1 MARSHPMPALLYFFL
16 THPGN
21 RGRKDL
27 CCLFGCRT
35 TFKSMGS
42 KIRAQEYRQTVKGKL
57 TKCKL
62 NKKRYLREFTK
73 EDDIMGKKSKKSPKA
88 DDDIMEYMGFMASL
102 TEEKPVTKADMKQGM
117 KELEKKWSQHPL
129 SYWEKYYKLP
139 SGVVKNG
146 DTS

>member
-1 MARSHPMPALLYFFL
+1 MQELLYFFL

-27 CCLFGCRT
+27 CCLFGCRAT
-35 TFKSMGS
+35 NKGLSS
-42 KIRAQEYRQTVKGKL
+42 KKRSQEYRQTVKGKL
-57 TKCKL
+57 TKRKL
-62 NKKRYLREFTK
+62 NKRRYLREFTQ
-73 EDDIMGKKSKKSPKA
+73 EDDIMKKHSKKSSKV
-88 DDDIMEYMGFMASL
+88 DDDLMEYMGFMASL